1 MDRVPMFPTTI
12 VLDMGNV
19 IVKFSHARMCEQIGI
34 LVGVGAE
41 PVRRLLFDQGWQ
53 WELERGSLSNGE
65 FAARLERKFGC
76 VIPRQALEHA
86 AGDIFSPVAGI
97 SEFLADLKQTDVR
110 LMLLSNT
117 CRAHLDWIQ
126 SQWDFLS
133 YFDDLVLSYEEG
145 VMKPERKIFE
155 VLVARAQAD
164 PTTLFFTDD
173 IPENVAASR
182 AFGIDAEVF
191 IDVPTLRRHLSERG
205 LPLPSSVAT
214 PRKIAG

>member
-1 MDRVPMFPTTI
+1 MSPTTI

-19 IVKFSHARMCEQIGI
+19 IVEFSHARMCEQIGI
-34 LVGVGAE
+34 VAGVGAE

-53 WELERGSLSNGE
+53 WELERGSLSDGE
-65 FAARLERKFGC
+65 FAARLEREFGC
-76 VIPRQALEHA
+76 AIPRQALA
-86 AGDIFSPVAGI
+86 RAVGDIFSPVEGMG
-97 SEFLADLKQTDVR
+97 EFLADVKRTDIR

-133 YFDDLVLSYEEG
+133 YFDDLILSYDVG
-145 VMKPERKIFE
+145 VMKPERRIFE
-155 VLVARAQAD
+155 ALVARVQAD
-164 PTTLFFTDD
+164 PATLFFTDD

-191 IDVPTLRRHLSERG
+191 IDVVTLRRQLSERG
-205 LPLPSSVAT
+205 LPLPSGAAT
-214 PRKIAG
+214 PQKIAG